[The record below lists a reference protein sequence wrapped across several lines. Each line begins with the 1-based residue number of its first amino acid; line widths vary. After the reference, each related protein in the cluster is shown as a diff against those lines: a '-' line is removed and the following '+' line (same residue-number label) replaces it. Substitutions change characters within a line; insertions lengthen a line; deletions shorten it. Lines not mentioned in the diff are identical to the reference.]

1 MHFHSEITIRRP
13 DGSVFPP
20 IGLLHEDEDVLSGI
34 LFLQSMGRQMAW
46 HRNGELSGLQLRVTP
61 APEPESARTVSREAA
76 SLPPPSAAELEL
88 EEAFSFLDSP
98 TCCPN
103 GAQRP

>member
-20 IGLLHEDEDVLSGI
+20 IGLLHEDDDVLSGI

-46 HRNGELSGLQLRVTP
+46 HRNGELSGLQLQVTP
-61 APEPESARTVSREAA
+61 TPEPESARTGSRGAA
-76 SLPPPSAAELEL
+76 SLSPPSHKDLDD
-88 EEAFSFLDSP
+88 AFSFLDSP
-98 TCCPN
+98 ACCPN